1 MIPRRKEVERAFL
14 RPALIALSQL
24 FYSLSL
30 SLSLSVGNLPRERE
44 PWEMIILKTRKV
56 EGIVLRDFLILD
68 FSRIPETDFLRGK
81 CRAYE

>member
-1 MIPRRKEVERAFL
+1 MERVFL

-44 PWEMIILKTRKV
+44 PRKMIILKTRKV
-56 EGIVLRDFLILD
+56 EGIGTRDCGTSLFSIPHLFLTWEMLSTRMKI
-68 FSRIPETDFLRGK
+68 SG
-81 CRAYE
+81 